1 MTAIA
6 LPKRGISA
14 RVSSAIRQLPVL
26 GVVIAVEAAL
36 AAAIV
41 VPKLA
46 PLLLAF
52 VGLFA
57 SVLVVARPLTSACV
71 GLAAIST
78 LFYETRLRFAA
89 GPPLSQ
95 LPGVHLSEV
104 ILALLLVAA
113 VLRPAR
119 RWWGGVAGAALA
131 GFLVCV
137 VVGITVAVAAGRT
150 DLVSAVDLA
159 RPFFLLGYFY
169 VIVRLVPD
177 RRRARQ
183 LLDAAAALGA
193 VTGAVSVAV
202 AFAPGLNDL
211 FQDPTRAFVTSD
223 GFGSLQRV
231 RLPGL
236 ALAYMLFWYAV
247 YRTTFARGA
256 QRGAW
261 ALVTAGMAG
270 GLVVSF
276 NRNMWV
282 GLAAGLVVLVVSGQ
296 ARVRRTLVL
305 STAVAATAVVA
316 LLLVSPG
323 AGSNAVVDPLAER
336 ASTLFTPDQTLRERS
351 LEDRAD
357 ETRRAWQAVRPH
369 LATGLGPN
377 VPWGTSLREFTP
389 AGDLVRVRQLFLHN
403 QYLYLVVVAGLPA
416 LGCYLVLLLSSVVA
430 AWSPPSRD
438 RSLRPCAIGI
448 LMLMVS
454 STVTITLS
462 NASWTVPMGILFGSI
477 ALLAR
482 LPATPASGRASG

>member
-1 MTAIA
+1 MV
-6 LPKRGISA
+6 G
-14 RVSSAIRQLPVL
+14 
-26 GVVIAVEAAL
+26 GVVAVEAAL
-36 AAAIV
+36 ATALV
-41 VPKLA
+41 VPQLA
-46 PLLLAF
+46 PLLIAF
-52 VGLFA
+52 VGLCA
-57 SVLVVARPLTSACV
+57 AALVVVRPLTSACV

-78 LFYETRLRFAA
+78 LFDPTRLRFAA
-89 GPPLSQ
+89 PPPFSQ
-95 LPGVHLSEV
+95 LPGVHLTEV
-104 ILALLLVAA
+104 TLVLLLVAA

-137 VVGITVAVAAGRT
+137 VVGIGVAVAAGRT
-150 DLVSAVDLA
+150 DLVPAVDLA

-169 VIVRLVPD
+169 AIVRLVPD
-177 RRRARQ
+177 RRRARH
-183 LLDAAAALGA
+183 LLDVAAVLGA

-236 ALAYMLFWYAV
+236 ALAYTLVWYAV
-247 YRTTFARGA
+247 YRTTFSRGA
-256 QRGAW
+256 QRGVW
-261 ALVTAGMAG
+261 LLVTAGMVG
-270 GLVVSF
+270 GLAVSF

-282 GLAAGLVVLVVSGQ
+282 GLAAGLVVLVVWSGQ
-296 ARVRRTLVL
+296 ARVRRALALTTV
-305 STAVAATAVVA
+305 VAATALVT

-323 AGSNAVVDPLAER
+323 AGSSDVVDPLAKR
-336 ASTLFTPDQTLRERS
+336 ASTLFTPQQTLRERS

-389 AGDLVRVRQLFLHN
+389 AGDVVRVRQLFLHN
-403 QYLYLVVVAGLPA
+403 QYLYLIVVAGLPA
-416 LGCYLVLLLSSVVA
+416 LACYLVLLLSTVVTSWNPA
-430 AWSPPSRD
+430 SGD

-454 STVTITLS
+454 STVTPTLS
-462 NASWTVPMGILFGSI
+462 HPSWTVSMGIVFGSI

-482 LPATPASGRASG
+482 LPAALAPRRASG